1 MVALGFDSWLIS
13 KHAVRMIVGLL
24 FAVLLSTSAIAS
36 SQLNK
41 IEISSGTETKPQ
53 LLLSLDSKT
62 EYSLFLLQAPDR
74 LVIDFVD
81 TELTFDL
88 ETLALDKSMVQDIRI
103 SARNGK
109 DLRVVLDLEKAIDK
123 PDPEKG
129 FSSEVSVSLQ
139 MQHDLLEIKAKEK
152 EKKKAVV
159 SQAKI
164 KRSKVEK
171 VKLDKLMM
179 LAKHDDN
186 AAAQNRLAT
195 YYFQGRLVD
204 QHHRKAAMWFQK
216 AAKHGLAEAQ
226 HNLGI
231 MYSKGL
237 GVDRNYKRAANWLYK
252 AAKQGQAKS
261 QYNLAVMYLQGL
273 GVSKD
278 PKKAAALLRKA
289 AKKDDAKSQYL
300 LGVLYTQGTGVKKSY
315 IKGYAWLTVAER
327 RGVAEASKIKQ
338 VILRNMTS
346 TGVRKGRN
354 LADKYFSSYHRKR
367 KKDERTAKEQVIL
380 D

>member
-13 KHAVRMIVGLL
+13 KHAARMTVGLL
-24 FAVLLSTSAIAS
+24 LAMLLSTSAIAS

-53 LLLSLDSKT
+53 LLLSLDSKA

-74 LVIDFVD
+74 LVVDLAD
-81 TELTFDL
+81 TELAFDL

-123 PDPEKG
+123 PEPDKG
-129 FSSEVSVSLQ
+129 FSSEVKVNLQ
-139 MQHDLLEIKAKEK
+139 MRHDVLEIKAE
-152 EKKKAVV
+152 KKAVV

-164 KRSKVEK
+164 KRSKAEK

-252 AAKQGQAKS
+252 AAKQGQAKA

-273 GVSKD
+273 GVAKD

-338 VILRNMTS
+338 VILRSMTS
-346 TGVRKGRN
+346 TGVSKGRN

-367 KKDERTAKEQVIL
+367 KKDERAAKERVIL
-380 D
+380 E